1 MLTDQE
7 LDEVYTR
14 ACYAMTE
21 LGEAKQPLFLA
32 RLALL
37 LMKEVGDAG
46 ADPGRNRVGACGRRL
61 TGYDVPPAGLCKHGY

>member
-7 LDEVYTR
+7 LDDVYTR
-14 ACYAMTE
+14 ACYAMTD
-21 LGEAKQPLFLA
+21 LGEAKQPLYLA

-46 ADPGRNRVGACGRRL
+46 RIRAAIESARL
-61 TGYDVPPAGLCKHGY
+61 LDNGG

>member
-7 LDEVYTR
+7 LDEAYTR
-14 ACYAMTE
+14 TCYAMTE

-46 ADPGRNRVGACGRRL
+46 RVRAAIEAACAGQRGEPPPGGAG
-61 TGYDVPPAGLCKHGY
+61 G

>member
-7 LDEVYTR
+7 LDEAYTR
-14 ACYAMTE
+14 VCYAMTE

-46 ADPGRNRVGACGRRL
+46 RVRAAIEAARSFDDRR
-61 TGYDVPPAGLCKHGY
+61 

>member
-14 ACYAMTE
+14 TCYAMTE
-21 LGEAKQPLFLA
+21 LGEARQPLFLA

-37 LMKEVGDAG
+37 LMKEVGDA
-46 ADPGRNRVGACGRRL
+46 ARVRATIESARAMESGG
-61 TGYDVPPAGLCKHGY
+61 

>member
-7 LDEVYTR
+7 LDDVYTT
-14 ACYAMTE
+14 ACYAMTD

-37 LMKEVGDAG
+37 LMKEVGDAARIHAAIESARALDKG
-46 ADPGRNRVGACGRRL
+46 
-61 TGYDVPPAGLCKHGY
+61 

>member
-14 ACYAMTE
+14 TCYAMTTLE
-21 LGEAKQPLFLA
+21 EGKQPLFLA

-46 ADPGRNRVGACGRRL
+46 RIGQAIEGARVEQRGA
-61 TGYDVPPAGLCKHGY
+61 